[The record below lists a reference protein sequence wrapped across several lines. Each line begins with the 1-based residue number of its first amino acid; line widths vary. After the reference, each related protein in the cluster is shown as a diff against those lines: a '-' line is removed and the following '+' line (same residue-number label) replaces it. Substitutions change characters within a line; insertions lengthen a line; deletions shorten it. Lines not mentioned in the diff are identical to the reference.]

1 MTISPTP
8 QSSTPA
14 PGTDALPDERKM
26 RRLAIAS
33 VLATGLEWFDFLI
46 YATAAAIVFPDLFFP
61 NADGVTG
68 ILASYGTF
76 AIGFFA
82 RPLGGIL
89 AGHLGDKY
97 GRKPPLVGAMVLMG
111 VGTVAIGLLPGYATL
126 GIWAPMLLTVFRLV
140 QGLGVGAQWG
150 GAALLLVEHAPAER
164 RGFYGSLVQMGT
176 ILGVMFG
183 NGFYLLLT
191 AMMSPASF
199 DSWGWR
205 IPFLSGVLLVLI
217 GVWLQLRIEDT
228 PVFRTLQARSAQ
240 NDAPRKPPLIIAVRR
255 YWKQILQAAGAFFVV
270 NGTFYIFISG
280 LLSYGV
286 SALEIPRSQM
296 LAAIMIAGA
305 TQIVTIPYFGA
316 LSDRHSRR
324 TIFLIGAASM
334 AVFAFPMFWLVNTQ
348 NIVVITIAM
357 IIGFTIHASM
367 FGPQAALYAEMFPAD
382 VRFSGAS
389 LGFQVAAVFAG
400 GFAPII
406 MTALLGTAG
415 AANSWRVALYIIAMA
430 IITFVAVYTVRER
443 YRADLHAT
451 SEEIS

>member
-1 MTISPTP
+1 M
-8 QSSTPA
+8 
-14 PGTDALPDERKM
+14 PDERKM

-46 YATAAAIVFPDLFFP
+46 YATAAAIVFPGLFFP

-111 VGTVAIGLLPGYATL
+111 LGTVAIGLLPGYATL
-126 GIWAPMLLTVFRLV
+126 GIWAPILLTVFRLV

-150 GAALLLVEHAPAER
+150 GAALLLVEHAPVER

-191 AMMSPASF
+191 AMMSPQSF

-205 IPFLSGVLLVLI
+205 IPFLSGVLLVLV

-240 NDAPRKPPLIIAVRR
+240 NDAPRKPPLLIAVRR

-286 SALEIPRSQM
+286 SALGLPRSQM

-305 TQIVTIPYFGA
+305 TQIITIPYFGS

-324 TIFLIGAASM
+324 KIFLIGAAAM
-334 AVFAFPMFWLVNTQ
+334 AVFAFPMFWMVNTA
-348 NIVVITIAM
+348 NVVVITIAM

-443 YRADLHAT
+443 YRADLHQM
-451 SEEIS
+451 SEEVS